1 MRLLWLAPILL
12 SGCALFGGGDEARR
26 NNYVA
31 SRGDQIAP
39 TIRGAI
45 VDGKI
50 MRGMTKEEVRASW
63 GDPCGYCY
71 GTRSASWGDTWE
83 YNVFGSGS
91 YGAGNGTYVFFDQ
104 SDRVT
109 GWSGR

>member
-1 MRLLWLAPILL
+1 MRWVLLTPALLA
-12 SGCALFGGGDEARR
+12 GCAMFGGDDSRR
-26 NNYVA
+26 QNYVQSRA
-31 SRGDQIAP
+31 SEIP
-39 TIRGAI
+39 SSIRGAI
-45 VDGKI
+45 IDGNI
-50 MRGMTKEEVRASW
+50 MRGMTKDEVRASW

-71 GTRSASWGDTWE
+71 GTKSASWGDTWE

-104 SDRVT
+104 ADRVT